1 MGEVDTSDE
10 FDRSFLFSFL
20 KFHGA
25 GVSQQVTKA
34 LIQNGAE
41 ECRFMSD
48 DVTHI
53 IIGTHMHKDPNVVGL
68 SELYSQA
75 VLVDESWAISS
86 IMLQKILSPR
96 LFAPKAM
103 AFFEG
108 LIVSFSGISSEDRR
122 KLWFVMSHFGALCL
136 IVLDSRCN
144 LLIAGQPQ
152 GLKYNKALKMP
163 SKISIVSPDW
173 VTACLTTGDFVPT
186 ESYHPKN
193 TIISDEY
200 EEAVVKQDVK
210 PPEEPPNLT
219 IGLCAPLKDPSILQ
233 FSTDNTKN
241 RLSIRKNNSKFVK
254 ANIQFFHSGHGAPPA
269 LADRE
274 KRKEKSMNSCP
285 KTNAVP
291 KSPVASSVESVTIKS
306 EPSPAL
312 VKDLNKPKRI
322 IRLTRK
328 RPLHFQHEPK
338 PEKRLYNFL
347 QLNETIDNRVPK
359 ECCARG
365 CRFLVNDVKKFISS
379 DLSSALKE
387 FLSGKS
393 FDCSCPCHFFST
405 SLINEINCQGAW
417 LDAES
422 NPRIRALLD
431 LQRLVSSV
439 PRNYQTEFL
448 QSTFYS
454 PTESVFNAPN
464 QNQGTESTNTERCV
478 SSLSEKCSKPAEES
492 SERRSVQED
501 HLSQCQSAPQQVL
514 PGTSST
520 NMKSTSESLNVIV
533 TLHSDGTAS
542 SKSASKVNPALN
554 ALYSKYTSEI
564 VQIDDKR
571 IVLKFKR
578 VKCKSEYDE
587 KLIKQELD
595 ANNFESLDSSK
606 MRDINQIR
614 TPGATVDV
622 YWDEKQLKGTEFTA
636 GWYTSIVSS
645 YKVESDQIVIQDLFT
660 PSKTFKI
667 PVAQLL
673 AEDKLRL
680 SKSFLPS
687 TAVVPSESSCSNPS
701 FADQISSTEPCIT
714 SPVINAFPTA
724 EPNSEGTRLM
734 EENRNNSGSLDSSS
748 KLHVDCSMTGLN
760 SEHCSYMGVETNSG
774 QISPAAFVNLPSDAP
789 RTKKW
794 PSSNINTNSNLSQV
808 SQQPAQ
814 QTLNMVNLPSPGNIF
829 NNFDINC
836 STSSGNSAMLS
847 SLHNQSTSMH
857 LSDNYTDCNNQV
869 NVNLNLNSSS
879 LLNPC
884 DDVESSAL
892 KSALRTGEDPPISRV
907 ATSCSD
913 MSTSYPGNSV
923 VDTMLYSDQQHTT
936 PSVCSDYF
944 SEGGLDEICLSS
956 MATTNLSQP
965 QTQQMVHQTANNSTY
980 KQHFM
985 SASSLPSSSAT
996 MTPSPMT
1003 SNTFSLS
1010 YHHHQCDQQSA
1021 DLISNSGSK
1030 NNSRS
1035 NVQYYHHQSLAANE
1049 KWKREDLKKSVE
1061 FDDLSSDEEVE
1072 KSNDESGVEND
1083 QEFITK
1089 SALNILDNLK
1099 MFWPTSFDPKV

>member
-1 MGEVDTSDE
+1 MGEVDVSDE
-10 FDRSFLFSFL
+10 FDKSSLFSFL

-34 LIQNGAE
+34 MIQNGAE

-108 LIVSFSGISSEDRR
+108 LIVSFSGISTEDRR

-173 VTACLTTGDFVPT
+173 VTACLTTGEFVST
-186 ESYHPKN
+186 ESYHPKH
-193 TIISDEY
+193 TILSEEY
-200 EEAVVKQDVK
+200 EDAMVKQEMK
-210 PPEEPPNLT
+210 PPEEPPPPNLT
-219 IGLCAPLKDPSILQ
+219 IGICAPLKDPSILQ

-274 KRKEKSMNSCP
+274 KRKEKAMNMCP
-285 KTNAVP
+285 KTNPVP
-291 KSPVASSVESVTIKS
+291 KSPVASSVESVPIKS
-306 EPSPAL
+306 EPSPA
-312 VKDLNKPKRI
+312 VKDMHKPKRI

-387 FLSGKS
+387 FLSGKN

-454 PTESVFNAPN
+454 PTESVLNPN
-464 QNQGTESTNTERCV
+464 PNLSQESTERCV
-478 SSLSEKCSKPAEES
+478 SSMSEKYNSSKSAEES
-492 SERRSVQED
+492 SGRKSVQEEYLTTN
-501 HLSQCQSAPQQVL
+501 HK
-514 PGTSST
+514 SST
-520 NMKSTSESLNVIV
+520 PRVTPDVPLDLESSAGTLNVIV
-533 TLHSDGTAS
+533 TLHGDGTAS

-564 VQIDDKR
+564 VQMDEKR
-571 IVLKFKR
+571 ILMKFRR
-578 VKCKSEYDE
+578 VKCKSENE
-587 KLIKQELD
+587 ESAIKEELEGS
-595 ANNFESLDSSK
+595 NYENLDCSK
-606 MRDINQIR
+606 MKDLTQIR
-614 TPGATVDV
+614 TPGTTVDV
-622 YWDEKQLKGTEFTA
+622 YWDEKQLKGTEFNP

-645 YKVESDQIVIQDLFT
+645 YKVETDQIIIQDLFT
-660 PSKTFKI
+660 PSKTYKI
-667 PVAQLL
+667 PVTQLL

-687 TAVVPSESSCSNPS
+687 TAVVPEATTC
-701 FADQISSTEPCIT
+701 
-714 SPVINAFPTA
+714 
-724 EPNSEGTRLM
+724 PNSSVPPVNAPSTPLVNGLSEQLTTEGM
-734 EENRNNSGSLDSSS
+734 ESGAPS
-748 KLHVDCSMTGLN
+748 KLHVDCSLPTANLKPEPCGGSSFM
-760 SEHCSYMGVETNSG
+760 CSDSNNGG
-774 QISPAAFVNLPSDAP
+774 QISPAAFVNLPSDVP
-789 RTKKW
+789 RTKKY
-794 PSSNINTNSNLSQV
+794 PSQSNTTNNCQS
-808 SQQPAQ
+808 SQQQ
-814 QTLNMVNLPSPGNIF
+814 QQPIDIVNLPSPGNIF
-829 NNFDINC
+829 NNFDLEAN
-836 STSSGNSAMLS
+836 SNSAMLS
-847 SLHNQSTSMH
+847 SIHNQSSSSVH
-857 LSDNYTDCNNQV
+857 LSDNDTNQV
-869 NVNLNLNSSS
+869 LHRSSSS
-879 LLNPC
+879 LSSY
-884 DDVESSAL
+884 DESSLNL
-892 KSALRTGEDPPISRV
+892 KSALRTNEDPP
-907 ATSCSD
+907 
-913 MSTSYPGNSV
+913 MSKV
-923 VDTMLYSDQQHTT
+923 VDSLLFTDQQQHAT

-944 SEGGLDEICLSS
+944 SEGGLDEICMTSAVTSLPQPHQTSSKYVSNSNSSLLSS
-956 MATTNLSQP
+956 TFNSSLLFHDQQSTAFVGQSNLS
-965 QTQQMVHQTANNSTY
+965 TIDH
-980 KQHFM
+980 
-985 SASSLPSSSAT
+985 SSSSSANIAT
-996 MTPSPMT
+996 
-1003 SNTFSLS
+1003 
-1010 YHHHQCDQQSA
+1010 
-1021 DLISNSGSK
+1021 
-1030 NNSRS
+1030 NSRS
-1035 NVQYYHHQSLAANE
+1035 QVQYYQSSANQKSRRDE
-1049 KWKREDLKKSVE
+1049 LKKSVE

-1089 SALNILDNLK
+1089 NALNILDNLK
-1099 MFWPTSFDPKV
+1099 MF